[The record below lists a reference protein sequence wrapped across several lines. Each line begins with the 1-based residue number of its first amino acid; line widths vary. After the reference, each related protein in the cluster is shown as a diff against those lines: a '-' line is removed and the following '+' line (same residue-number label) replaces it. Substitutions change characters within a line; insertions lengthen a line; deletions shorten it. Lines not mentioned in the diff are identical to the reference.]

1 LLIPQADYPFFM
13 KQLFLLIVLALVFT
27 LPVKSQKIV
36 DAASVFLNL
45 LDSGQRACAFYP
57 FDGDERYNFRYFPV
71 EHPKGIAMDQLNPAQ
86 TKAAWELIKTCLS
99 EKAVEKAG
107 EIIKL
112 EIILK
117 ELEHRQSGDHYRDP
131 GKYFLTIFGIP
142 HDNTIWGWR
151 LDGHHVSF
159 NFSANNGKL
168 VAGTPGFLGA
178 NPAVVQQGAE
188 KGKEVLKEEREAGF
202 ALLHSLT
209 KEELTRAIIDTNA
222 PGDIIT
228 YTHRKAMIAKSEGLL
243 YTEMSS
249 AQQEQM
255 LQLISLYVHRYTKL
269 FADEM
274 LKEIQQAGLDKLR
287 FAWAGHTEY
296 GIGKPH
302 YYRIQG
308 PTVIIEY
315 DNTQNNANHLHTV
328 VRDLRHD
335 FGGDQLLEHYKA
347 AH

>member
-1 LLIPQADYPFFM
+1 M
-13 KQLFLLIVLALVFT
+13 KQLSFLIFLVPVFII
-27 LPVKSQKIV
+27 PVKGQKIV
-36 DAASVFLNL
+36 EAASVFLSS
-45 LDSGQRACAFYP
+45 LDSGQQATAFYP
-57 FDGDERYNFRYFPV
+57 FDTDERYGFHYFPIAQ
-71 EHPKGIAMDQLNPAQ
+71 PKGIAMDQLNPGQ

-99 EKAVEKAG
+99 EKTVEKVG
-107 EIIKL
+107 EIIQL

-117 ELEHRQSGDHYRDP
+117 ELEHRQPNDHFRDP
-131 GKYFLTIFGIP
+131 GKYHLTIFGIP
-142 HDNTIWGWR
+142 RNNTVWGWR
-151 LDGHHVSF
+151 LEGHHVSF

-178 NPAVVQQGAE
+178 NPAVVQEGAE

-209 KEELTRAIIDTNA
+209 KEELARTIVDKTA

-228 YTHRKAMIAKSEGLL
+228 YNHREAMIAHPEGLL
-243 YTEMSS
+243 YSEMSS

-255 LQLISLYVHRYTKL
+255 LQLISLYVHRFTKL

-274 LKEIQQAGLDKLR
+274 LKEIQQAGLGKLR
-287 FAWAGHTEY
+287 FAWAGYTES

-308 PTVIIEY
+308 PTIIIEY
-315 DNTQNNANHLHTV
+315 DNTQNNANHVHTV
-328 VRDLRHD
+328 VRDLCHD

-347 AH
+347 AHNQQ

>member
-1 LLIPQADYPFFM
+1 MLIPQADYPFFM

-71 EHPKGIAMDQLNPAQ
+71 EHPKGIAM
-86 TKAAWELIKTCLS
+86 E
-99 EKAVEKAG
+99 
-107 EIIKL
+107 
-112 EIILK
+112 

-142 HDNTIWGWR
+142 HDNTICGWR

>member
-1 LLIPQADYPFFM
+1 M
-13 KQLFLLIVLALVFT
+13 KQLFLFICFALAFT
-27 LPVKSQKIV
+27 TPVKSQKIA
-36 DAASVFLNL
+36 DAAAAFLSL
-45 LDSGQRACAFYP
+45 LDSGQQAIAFYP
-57 FDGDERYNFRYFPV
+57 FDTDERYGFHYFPISD
-71 EHPKGIAMDQLNPAQ
+71 PKGIAMDKLNPRQ

-99 EKAVEKAG
+99 EKTVEKAG
-107 EIIKL
+107 EIIQL
-112 EIILK
+112 EVILK
-117 ELEHRQSGDHYRDP
+117 ELEHRQPSDHFRDP
-131 GKYFLTIFGIP
+131 GKYHLTIFGIP
-142 HDNTIWGWR
+142 RDNTIWGWR
-151 LDGHHVSF
+151 LEGHHVSF
-159 NFSANNGKL
+159 NFSADNGKL

-209 KEELTRAIIDTNA
+209 KEELAKAIVDKAA

-228 YTHRKAMIAKSEGLL
+228 YIHRQAAIAHPEGLL
-243 YTEMSS
+243 YSDMSG
-249 AQQEQM
+249 AQQEQL
-255 LQLISLYVHRYTKL
+255 LQLIRLYVHRFTKL

-274 LKEIQQAGLDKLR
+274 LKEIQQAGLDNLR
-287 FAWAGHTEY
+287 FAWAGYTES

-308 PTVIIEY
+308 PTIIIEY
-315 DNTQNNANHLHTV
+315 DNTQNNANHVHTV

-335 FGGDQLLEHYKA
+335 FGGDLLLEHYKT